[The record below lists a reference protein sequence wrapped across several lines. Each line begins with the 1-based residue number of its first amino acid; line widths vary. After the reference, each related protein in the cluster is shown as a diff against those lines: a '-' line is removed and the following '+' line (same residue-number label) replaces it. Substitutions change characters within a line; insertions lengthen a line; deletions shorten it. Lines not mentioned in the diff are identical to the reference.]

1 MMPKKPSSQS
11 RRCARSS
18 GTTSENDAGES
29 LRLLGKSAPVVYAT
43 GMTQDTDI
51 QLSGPFKAVDGSGR
65 TIDIKSIRIFDE
77 GYGIID
83 LYVDLSAPA
92 TDGLHK
98 DLKLIAEIGARL
110 RALGYS
116 GPDLAPGDPVIQEK
130 RLIVLDTP
138 DEFLPFAV
146 RKGFKDLTSEFG
158 DE

>member
-1 MMPKKPSSQS
+1 
-11 RRCARSS
+11 
-18 GTTSENDAGES
+18 
-29 LRLLGKSAPVVYAT
+29 
-43 GMTQDTDI
+43 MTQDTDI

-65 TIDIKSIRIFDE
+65 TIDIRSIRIFDE
-77 GYGIID
+77 GYGVVD

-116 GPDLAPGDPVIQEK
+116 GPDLAPGDPVIQER
-130 RLIVLDTP
+130 RLIVLETP

-146 RKGFKDLTSEFG
+146 RKGFKDLTSEF
-158 DE
+158 DEE